1 MVETASV
8 RKATALKGW
17 LDELLVVFLVIVA
30 LLLGW
35 AVKGWVEGQVV
46 SFTSEDGSINLHY
59 PARWLGQVDKNA
71 LLTVTDVRQQGAFK
85 PTFSLSMREMNPDF
99 PLTQN
104 DLLVTL
110 SVAKAEELTAY
121 RVLSVDPA
129 TVDGQTAS
137 TMTYAYVAEAA
148 GAPQNAMPAVV
159 QAVDCVVTYEGEA
172 YVFTFATLAEHFERD
187 EVIFRSILGSVDFG

>member
-1 MVETASV
+1 MVDTASV
-8 RKATALKGW
+8 RRASALKGW
-17 LDELLVVFLVIVA
+17 LDELLVVVLVIVA

-35 AVKGWVEGQVV
+35 ALKARVVGQTV
-46 SFTSEDGSINLHY
+46 SFTSDDGNVSLRY
-59 PARWLGQVDKNA
+59 PAGWLDQVDKET
-71 LLTVTDVRQQGAFK
+71 LFTVSDVRQEGAFK
-85 PTFSLSMREMNPDF
+85 PTFSLSIREMNPDF

-129 TVDGQTAS
+129 TVDGQAAS

-148 GAPQNAMPAVV
+148 GAPQNAIPAVV
-159 QAVDCVVTYEGEA
+159 QAVDCVVSYEGEA
-172 YVFTFATLAEHFERD
+172 YIFTFATLAEYFEQD
-187 EVIFRSILGSVDFG
+187 EAIFRSILGSVDFD

>member
-1 MVETASV
+1 MVDTASV
-8 RKATALKGW
+8 RRATALKGW
-17 LDELLVVFLVIVA
+17 LDELLIVVLVIVA

-35 AVKGWVEGQVV
+35 ALKAWVVGQTV
-46 SFTSEDGSINLHY
+46 SFTSDDGSVSLRY
-59 PARWLGQVDKNA
+59 PARWLDQVDKDA
-71 LLTVTDVRQQGAFK
+71 LLTVSDVRQEGVFK
-85 PTFSLSMREMNPDF
+85 PTFSLSTREINPDF

-137 TMTYAYVAEAA
+137 TMTYAYVAEPA

-172 YVFTFATLAEHFERD
+172 YVFTFATLAEHFGRD
-187 EVIFRSILGSVDFG
+187 EAIFRSILGSVDFD

>member
-1 MVETASV
+1 MVGTASV
-8 RKATALKGW
+8 RRVTALKGW
-17 LDELLVVFLVIVA
+17 LDELLVVILVIVA

-35 AVKGWVEGQVV
+35 AVKGWVEGQTG
-46 SFTSEDGSINLHY
+46 SFTSEDGSISLRY

-71 LLTVTDVRQQGAFK
+71 LLAVSDVRQQGVFK
-85 PTFSLSMREMNPDF
+85 PTFSLSTREMNPDF

-110 SVAKAEELTAY
+110 SLAKAEELTAY

-137 TMTYAYVAEAA
+137 TMTYAYVAEPA
-148 GAPQNAMPAVV
+148 GAPQNAIPAVV
-159 QAVDCVVTYEGEA
+159 QAVDCVVTHEGRA
-172 YVFTFATLAEHFERD
+172 YVFTFATLAERFERD
-187 EVIFRSILGSVDFG
+187 EAIFRSILGSVNFD